1 MSLSVPVS
9 GVGPSQVAGAG
20 DTQNSVSLLFFI
32 QLLLPGF
39 APLILLRSLWQ
50 ED

>member
-1 MSLSVPVS
+1 M
-9 GVGPSQVAGAG
+9 
-20 DTQNSVSLLFFI
+20 LLELGTRKIACPFGFFI

-39 APLILLRSLWQ
+39 ALLILLRSLWQ